1 MHPTELLEGALTR
14 SIIGA
19 FYEVYNVLDFGFRE
33 HIYTNALEK
42 ELRARGHTVE
52 REVRVVVCY
61 KGEPIAVQVID
72 MVVDGKVVV
81 EVKSTPNL
89 HPSAARQLENY
100 LRATDLKVGLLLHFG
115 LEAKFQRTVDTKR
128 RKRKPTT
135 KNNS

>member
-1 MHPTELLEGALTR
+1 MHQIELLEGALTR

-52 REVRVVVCY
+52 REVRVVVFY

-72 MVVDGKVVV
+72 MVVDGKVIV
-81 EVKSTPNL
+81 EVKSTANL
-89 HPSAARQLENY
+89 HPSAARQLEN
-100 LRATDLKVGLLLHFG
+100 
-115 LEAKFQRTVDTKR
+115 
-128 RKRKPTT
+128 
-135 KNNS
+135 